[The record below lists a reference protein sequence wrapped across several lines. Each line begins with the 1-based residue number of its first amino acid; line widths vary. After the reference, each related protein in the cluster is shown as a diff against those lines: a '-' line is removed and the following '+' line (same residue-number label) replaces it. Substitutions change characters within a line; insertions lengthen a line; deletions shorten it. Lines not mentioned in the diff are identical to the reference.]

1 MSYKAMYRVFR
12 PTDFNELVGQEHI
25 STTLKNALKTDRLA
39 HAYLFCGP
47 RGTGKTSSA
56 KILAKAV
63 NCLNPIDGEPCN
75 NCANCQAINEDR
87 FPDVIEID
95 AATNRGI
102 DEIRELRDKIRFAP
116 ANGKKKVY
124 IIDEVHML
132 TNEAF
137 NALLKTL
144 EEPPEYVLFIMATT
158 EANKVPLTVL
168 SRCQRFDFRQIAP
181 QKVKERLQYIANEE
195 NLQITD
201 EALSLIVRR
210 ADGGLRDA
218 IGLLDQCA
226 AFSADGN
233 VASEQV
239 LAVIGSLGEEN
250 TAALLT
256 AIIQN
261 DYNDLFIQIDEYLSM
276 GKECG
281 VILWELLNYLRQIML
296 LKIKQ
301 TDMVVLS
308 EDILPR
314 AQAQSRQISLKQLT
328 ALIDR
333 LSKARSDLRFAEQG
347 RIIVETALL
356 ECALLLNAAY
366 EEEAPKEMP
375 HIVKKAPVT
384 KQTPASENTASQA
397 SVPSAQNVSDTPK
410 IALEKPE
417 DILKNWDKIL
427 NAIRTESIQI
437 YAFLK
442 EGRAMGLE
450 NDELIIKFD
459 SKHKFHSNK
468 INQNDNKKI
477 IESVIERL
485 TQRKVRL
492 KIYYEEKDGDFAAK
506 YDLAQKAKE
515 VFGDILEEE

>member
-1 MSYKAMYRVFR
+1 MAYKAMYRIFR
-12 PTDFNELVGQEHI
+12 PAAFSELVGQEHI
-25 STTLKNALKTDRLA
+25 STTLKNALKTNRLA

-63 NCLNPIDGEPCN
+63 NCLDLKDGEPCN
-75 NCANCQAINEDR
+75 KCANCLAINEER

-116 ANGKKKVY
+116 ASGKKKVY

-168 SRCQRFDFRQIAP
+168 SRTQRFDFRQIAP
-181 QKVKERLQYIANEE
+181 QEMKKRLSYIAGEE
-195 NLQITD
+195 NLSISD

-210 ADGGLRDA
+210 AEGGLRDA

-226 AFSADGN
+226 AFGGGEIST
-233 VASEQV
+233 EKV
-239 LAVIGSLGEEN
+239 LAVIGSIGEEN

-261 DYNDLFIQIDEYLSM
+261 DYNDLFTQIDELISS
-276 GKECG
+276 GKENAT
-281 VILWELLNYLRQIML
+281 IINELLSYLRQIML
-296 LKIKQ
+296 IKIKQ
-301 TDMVVLS
+301 NNLVILS

-314 AQAQSRQISLKQLT
+314 AEAQSRQIALNKLT
-328 ALIDR
+328 ALLNR
-333 LSKARSDLRFAEQG
+333 LSKARSDLRFTQQG
-347 RIIVETALL
+347 RIILETALL
-356 ECALLLNAAY
+356 ECALILN
-366 EEEAPKEMP
+366 EETATKEERAPKISTTKPMAAKP
-375 HIVKKAPVT
+375 AAAPT
-384 KQTPASENTASQA
+384 ITQPQEKQVDN
-397 SVPSAQNVSDTPK
+397 TPK
-410 IALEKPE
+410 ITLDTDN
-417 DILKNWDKIL
+417 DILKNWDKVL
-427 NAIRTESIQI
+427 QELRSESIQI

-442 EGRAMGLE
+442 EGQAMGLE
-450 NDELIIKFD
+450 DGQLVIKFD

-468 INQNDNKKI
+468 INQSDNKKI
-477 IESVIERL
+477 IEKLLERL
-485 TQRKVRL
+485 TQKKVGL
-492 KIYYEEKDGDFAAK
+492 KIYCEEKDGDFASK
-506 YDLAQKAKE
+506 YDLAQKARE
-515 VFGDILEEE
+515 VFGDFLEE

>member
-1 MSYKAMYRVFR
+1 MSYKAMYHIFR
-12 PTDFNELVGQEHI
+12 PASFAELVGQEHI
-25 STTLKNALKTDRLA
+25 STTLKNALRTNRLA

-63 NCLNPIDGEPCN
+63 NCLNPQDGEPCN
-75 NCANCQAINEDR
+75 ACANCQAINEDR

-168 SRCQRFDFRQIAP
+168 SRTQRFDFRQIAP
-181 QKVKERLQYIANEE
+181 QEMKKRLSYIAGEE
-195 NLQITD
+195 NLTISD
-201 EALSLIVRR
+201 EALSLIVRK

-226 AFSADGN
+226 AFADGEIST
-233 VASEQV
+233 AAV
-239 LAVIGSLGEEN
+239 LAVIGSIGEEN

-261 DYNDLFIQIDEYLSM
+261 DYNDLFSQIDDYVGS
-276 GKECG
+276 GKEYATI
-281 VILWELLNYLRQIML
+281 VNELVSYLRQIML
-296 LKIKQ
+296 IKIKQ
-301 TDMVVLS
+301 NNLVILS

-314 AQAQSRQISLKQLT
+314 AEAQSRQIPLNKLT
-328 ALIDR
+328 ALLNR
-333 LSKARSDLRFAEQG
+333 LTKARSDLRFTQQG
-347 RIIVETALL
+347 RIILETALL
-356 ECALLLNAAY
+356 ECALILNDEAAVKEEPKPKIAAPKKAQAPAPAVSP
-366 EEEAPKEMP
+366 EEE
-375 HIVKKAPVT
+375 IKAD
-384 KQTPASENTASQA
+384 N
-397 SVPSAQNVSDTPK
+397 TPK
-410 IALEKPE
+410 ISL
-417 DILKNWDKIL
+417 DTDNDVLQNWDKL
-427 NAIRTESIQI
+427 LQELRSESIQI

-442 EGRAMGLE
+442 EGQAMGLE
-450 NDELIIKFD
+450 DGQLVIKFD

-468 INQNDNKKI
+468 INQSDNKKI
-477 IESVIERL
+477 IEKLLERL
-485 TQRKVRL
+485 TQKKVGL
-492 KIYYEEKDGDFAAK
+492 KIYCEEKDGDFASK
-506 YDLAQKAKE
+506 YDLAQKARE
-515 VFGDILEEE
+515 VFGDLLEE